1 MFNLIA
7 LLAYFILL
15 FLVELTD
22 FSDSA
27 KSLIS
32 LVVSL
37 HLWGGLGIRI
47 GIKSDEISKWKVDN
61 QEKTPSLWLEKEISR
76 LPLEV
81 ESKLKW
87 KKANEEFNSNIKPEK
102 IDWSIKSIKYTFSN
116 SWKKLKTTM
125 FRERIMNVSG
135 AKLRGS

>member
-1 MFNLIA
+1 MFNPID

-47 GIKSDEISKWKVDN
+47 GIKSDEISKRKLDN
-61 QEKTPSLWLEKEISR
+61 QEKAPSLWVEKKIIR

-87 KKANEEFNSNIKPEK
+87 KNVNEEFNSNIKSKK
-102 IDWSIKSIKYTFSN
+102 IDWLIKSIKYTFSN
-116 SWKKLKTTM
+116 S
-125 FRERIMNVSG
+125 
-135 AKLRGS
+135 